1 MSQVTTVRA
10 VSKEED
16 PKCTHCGALRSGHS
30 IEPPYDAD
38 NCPGFCY
45 VPKQPELA
53 QKIAP
58 KPNWERRPWL
68 YYGKQKL
75 ESMSMRQLRGAVHG
89 VARSR
94 AKELPRERDEKVKVN
109 KAALIDVALATALEI
124 ILDSHTRGVSLYPR

>member
-75 ESMSMRQLRGAVHG
+75 ESMSMRQLRVRFMASRDHEP
-89 VARSR
+89 RSY
-94 AKELPRERDEKVKVN
+94 RESAMRK
-109 KAALIDVALATALEI
+109 
-124 ILDSHTRGVSLYPR
+124 